1 MCNQTVSL
9 VAAAIEDRGIPTVTI
24 QLLEEIARKIGP
36 PRALCVPFAHG
47 FPLGQPGNAQMQR
60 DIILEALA
68 LIDRTDLSLPTSLIT
83 PPALKSLKEE
93 SEHSHSSSG
102 FDGENTLEF
111 LSGFSPHFNQ
121 TLVRIKGGM

>member
-24 QLLEEIARKIGP
+24 QLLEEIAWKVGP

-68 LIDRTDLSLPTSLIT
+68 LIDRTDLS
-83 PPALKSLKEE
+83 PPHLS
-93 SEHSHSSSG
+93 HHSSGSQKPEG
-102 FDGENTLEF
+102 
-111 LSGFSPHFNQ
+111 
-121 TLVRIKGGM
+121 RK

>member
-9 VAAAIEDRGIPTVTI
+9 VAAAIENRGIPTVTI
-24 QLLEEIARKIGP
+24 QLLEEIARKVGP

-68 LIDRTDLSLPTSLIT
+68 LIDRTDLS
-83 PPALKSLKEE
+83 PPHLS
-93 SEHSHSSSG
+93 HHSSSSQKP
-102 FDGENTLEF
+102 EE
-111 LSGFSPHFNQ
+111 S
-121 TLVRIKGGM
+121 K

>member
-24 QLLEEIARKIGP
+24 QLLEEIARKVGP

-68 LIDRTDLSLPTSLIT
+68 LIDRTDLN
-83 PPALKSLKEE
+83 PPHLSH
-93 SEHSHSSSG
+93 HSPSSQKPEG
-102 FDGENTLEF
+102 
-111 LSGFSPHFNQ
+111 
-121 TLVRIKGGM
+121 RK

>member
-47 FPLGQPGNAQMQR
+47 FPLGQ
-60 DIILEALA
+60 
-68 LIDRTDLSLPTSLIT
+68 LIDRTDLS
-83 PPALKSLKEE
+83 PPHLS
-93 SEHSHSSSG
+93 HHSSGSQKPEG
-102 FDGENTLEF
+102 
-111 LSGFSPHFNQ
+111 
-121 TLVRIKGGM
+121 RK

>member
-60 DIILEALA
+60 GYHP
-68 LIDRTDLSLPTSLIT
+68 R
-83 PPALKSLKEE
+83 
-93 SEHSHSSSG
+93 SSG
-102 FDGENTLEF
+102 TDRSDRLEPSPP
-111 LSGFSPHFNQ
+111 LSSLLQ
-121 TLVRIKGGM
+121 LSKS